1 MALTVRSCHL
11 LNIAHL
17 SKIMK
22 RTRYGG
28 KAYGNLH
35 TKDLAH
41 KKSHFPQRQVI
52 MKIISEDGFIQRL
65 RYMDIYRPIVS
76 KINRRTHKFLPPT
89 RDQGRTSNHI
99 PRAERFC
106 RLCEGEVPSFQPDQN
121 ERCYSYADS
130 IIR

>member
-52 MKIISEDGFIQRL
+52 MKIISEDGFIQEL
-65 RYMDIYRPIVS
+65 RYMDIYVRQS
-76 KINRRTHKFLPPT
+76 ARKEINQLRVLFHQLEIEATQTLR
-89 RDQGRTSNHI
+89 I
-99 PRAERFC
+99 PRTERFC
-106 RLCEGEVPSFQPDQN
+106 KLYEAEIESEEHFCTDVRF
-121 ERCYSYADS
+121 
-130 IIR
+130 